1 MARRAKRAS
10 AAAPSASSGWMPL
23 KSLKTMGPQATPP
36 RPFHRVV
43 PDHML
48 LHGRLASGGALAV
61 QVAGGRPPAD
71 TPFRMDVTGEDSI
84 LTLEGGAARGFQA
97 GLLRLRLN
105 GKPADATD
113 SETAGLPA
121 PVVNV
126 ARVYA
131 ALRNDI
137 VNGTSTTPDFG
148 HAVRPWAR

>member
-1 MARRAKRAS
+1 
-10 AAAPSASSGWMPL
+10 
-23 KSLKTMGPQATPP
+23 
-36 RPFHRVV
+36 
-43 PDHML
+43 
-48 LHGRLASGGALAV
+48 V

-71 TPFRMDVTGEDSI
+71 TPFRMDVTGEDGI

-105 GKPADATD
+105 GEPADATD
-113 SETAGLPA
+113 GETAGLPA

-137 VNGTSTTPDFG
+137 AGGTSTTPDFG
-148 HAVRPWAR
+148 HAVRLSHLIDDIRTAATTGQTITPTADWP

>member
-1 MARRAKRAS
+1 VA
-10 AAAPSASSGWMPL
+10 GD
-23 KSLKTMGPQATPP
+23 PP
-36 RPFHRVV
+36 KPFHRVV
-43 PDHML
+43 PDHVL

-71 TPFRMDVTGEDSI
+71 TPFRMDVTGEDGI

-105 GKPADATD
+105 GEPADATD
-113 SETAGLPA
+113 GETAGLPA

-137 VNGTSTTPDFG
+137 AGGTSTTPDFG
-148 HAVRPWAR
+148 HAVRLSHLIDDIRTAATTGQTITPTADWP